1 MGGNPWIT
9 SDDPASAL
17 AAPSQLVA
25 GAEQEVDQPEWTGA
39 ERPQAG
45 VPAIDQADRLGHVAV
60 TPSDTLWVV
69 GVHGGA
75 GETTVAGWLDTE
87 FGESR
92 SARPTCRRWPVSE
105 RGRTQAVLVA
115 RTTSAALA
123 AARHAATEWASSEV
137 HVDVLALVL
146 VQDAPGRLPQQ
157 LRDECKQLS
166 GAVPRT
172 WRMPYLPQLRLE
184 PNPGQTD
191 APLGARRV
199 IRSISAHLRKEKK

>member
-17 AAPSQLVA
+17 AAPPQPVA
-25 GAEQEVDQPEWTGA
+25 EAEQEVDQPEWTGA

-45 VPAIDQADRLGHVAV
+45 VPAIDQADRLGRVDV
-60 TPSDTLWVV
+60 PPSDTLWVV

-75 GETTVAGWLDTE
+75 GETTVAGWLDAE
-87 FGESR
+87 LGEGG
-92 SARPTCRRWPVSE
+92 SARPTCRRWPVAG
-105 RGRTQAVLVA
+105 RGRTRAVLVA
-115 RTTSAALA
+115 RTTSAGLA
-123 AARHAATEWASSEV
+123 AARYAATEWASSEV
-137 HVDVLALVL
+137 PVDVLALIL

-172 WRMPYLPQLRLE
+172 WKMPYFPQLRLE

-191 APLGARRV
+191 APIGARRV
-199 IRSISAHLRKEKK
+199 IRSISAHLHKETK